1 MNLYPDNPAT
11 SYVASGINR
20 IRDLAPATLLNHI
33 LHDADDDEIEHVE
46 HFKYKQDLDRKLTVS
61 SIIGLGF
68 TLMGIPFGLSSTLWI
83 LLVDGGNVTML
94 YGWLLVGFFTIC
106 VVLSLCEI
114 IAKFPTAGGV
124 YHFSAILSNE
134 KYSLISSW
142 FTGWFLLIGNWTYAV
157 SIMFLGSQF
166 ILSIF
171 GLKNVYYKE
180 DILLV
185 LGVYFILLTVVGFVN
200 FKFSR
205 YLEYINKMC
214 IIWSIASV
222 LLIGVLLMLFAKQ
235 KNSIGHILTDFDNS
249 RSGWP
254 DPLAFMVGLQSSSF
268 TLTGYGMLFSMTD
281 EVKNPERNMPK
292 GAISAVVMCVVQG
305 LFFILSIL
313 VILPEL
319 SIVLDSNPE
328 IMPIDIVFESAT
340 QSYVVS
346 FLLIMLL
353 VGTVIFQAIGGLT
366 TASRSTYVFA
376 RDGGL
381 PFKNLWVEVGSVENS
396 VLPKNALFLSMGVC
410 GTFSLLAL
418 ISPSAFAAFMGASVI
433 SLALANGIPIFC
445 LMLNK
450 RRKIKG
456 SAFRLRYC
464 GWIINGISVL
474 SAFLSFFVLCLP
486 PVIKNLTWQTMNYAS
501 VVFVVLVL
509 TAAVGYK
516 TWGANVFTGPP
527 IDTDYLE
534 LHNLEANS
542 RLDNFVVG
550 EDEDEHDALK
560 NGYQGVSRGEEEDEH
575 KDSRAGNEETFD
587 EVEESLS
594 RGNPSYRSGQDDEL
608 DSKETGNLDAGN
620 LKINNQETEMSNQET
635 EKNNQKTEV
644 HSQYDR
650 IGKNIEGNDHEVDHA
665 TLDEAPGTDIDD
677 EDAWNFSD
685 NLDEFEAIDDFDD
698 FTEAEIPGLDN
709 TAESTVLTNI
719 LPKRSRD
726 VIFDQ
731 DGN

>member
-1 MNLYPDNPAT
+1 MSYLQPDNPT
-11 SYVASGINR
+11 NSYMASGISR
-20 IRDLAPATLLNHI
+20 IRDLAPATILNHI

-94 YGWLLVGFFTIC
+94 YGWLIVGFFSIC
-106 VVLSLCEI
+106 IVLSLCEI

-134 KYSLISSW
+134 KYSLVSSW

-180 DILLV
+180 DIMLV
-185 LGVYFILLTVVGFVN
+185 LGVYFILLSFVGFVN

-205 YLEYINKMC
+205 YLEYINRVC
-214 IIWSIASV
+214 IIWSIGSV
-222 LLIGVLLMLFAKQ
+222 LLIGTFLMLFAKR
-235 KNSIGHILTDFDNS
+235 KNSIGHILTDFDNT

-254 DPLAFMVGLQSSSF
+254 DPLAFMIGLQSSSF

-292 GAISAVVMCVVQG
+292 GAISAVVMCVIQG

-319 SIVLDSNPE
+319 SVVLDTNPE
-328 IMPIDIVFESAT
+328 IMPIDIVFKSAT
-340 QSYVVS
+340 QSYIVS
-346 FLLIMLL
+346 FLLILLL

-366 TASRSTYVFA
+366 TASRSTYAFA

-381 PFKNLWVEVGSVENS
+381 PFKNLWVEVGSVEDS

-410 GTFSLLAL
+410 GAFSLLAL

-456 SAFRLRYC
+456 SAFRLRYF
-464 GWIINGISVL
+464 GWLINGISVIWV
-474 SAFLSFFVLCLP
+474 FLSFFILCLP

-550 EDEDEHDALK
+550 EEDDTHSTTK
-560 NGYQGVSRGEEEDEH
+560 NGYQGVSGEQEEGE
-575 KDSRAGNEETFD
+575 GL
-587 EVEESLS
+587 EVEEVSTM
-594 RGNPSYRSGQDDEL
+594 E
-608 DSKETGNLDAGN
+608 
-620 LKINNQETEMSNQET
+620 
-635 EKNNQKTEV
+635 
-644 HSQYDR
+644 
-650 IGKNIEGNDHEVDHA
+650 A
-665 TLDEAPGTDIDD
+665 TLSKSTDIELEVTDKEVTVKEVFGHKEEDVVKQDGTDNELNEGSEFNEIKDSGIPKDD
-677 EDAWNFSD
+677 FSVQKDDDLNDDLDDDGWD
-685 NLDEFEAIDDFDD
+685 NSDDFDDFEAIDDFDD
-698 FTEAEIPGLDN
+698 ITEMGTIDKGELSKA
-709 TAESTVLTNI
+709 TAAFKHTAF
-719 LPKRSRD
+719 LPNQSKD

-731 DGN
+731 DDK

>member
-1 MNLYPDNPAT
+1 MSYLQPDNPT
-11 SYVASGINR
+11 NSYMASGISR
-20 IRDLAPATLLNHI
+20 IRDLAPATILNHI

-94 YGWLLVGFFTIC
+94 YGWLIVGFFSIC
-106 VVLSLCEI
+106 IVLSLCEI

-134 KYSLISSW
+134 KYSLVSSW

-180 DILLV
+180 DIMLV
-185 LGVYFILLTVVGFVN
+185 LGVYFILLSFVGFVN

-205 YLEYINKMC
+205 YLEYINRVC
-214 IIWSIASV
+214 IIWSIGSV
-222 LLIGVLLMLFAKQ
+222 LLIGTFLMLFAKR
-235 KNSIGHILTDFDNS
+235 KNSIGHILTDFDNT

-254 DPLAFMVGLQSSSF
+254 DPLAFMIGLQSSSF

-292 GAISAVVMCVVQG
+292 GAISAVVMCVIQG

-319 SIVLDSNPE
+319 SVVLDTNPE
-328 IMPIDIVFESAT
+328 IMPIDIVFKSAT
-340 QSYVVS
+340 QSYIVS
-346 FLLIMLL
+346 FLLILLL

-366 TASRSTYVFA
+366 TASRSTYAFA

-381 PFKNLWVEVGSVENS
+381 PFKNLWVEVGSVEDS

-410 GTFSLLAL
+410 GAFSLLAL

-456 SAFRLRYC
+456 SAFRLRYF
-464 GWIINGISVL
+464 GWLINGISVIWV
-474 SAFLSFFVLCLP
+474 FLSFFILCLP

-550 EDEDEHDALK
+550 EEDDTHSTTK
-560 NGYQGVSRGEEEDEH
+560 NGYQGVSGEQEEGE
-575 KDSRAGNEETFD
+575 GL
-587 EVEESLS
+587 EVEEVSTMEATLS
-594 RGNPSYRSGQDDEL
+594 KSTDIELEVTDKEVTVNEVFGHKEEDVVKQDGTDNEL
-608 DSKETGNLDAGN
+608 N
-620 LKINNQETEMSNQET
+620 
-635 EKNNQKTEV
+635 
-644 HSQYDR
+644 
-650 IGKNIEGNDHEVDHA
+650 EGNEFNEIKDSGIPKDDFSVQTDDDLNND
-665 TLDEAPGTDIDD
+665 LDDDLNDDLDDDGWDISDD
-677 EDAWNFSD
+677 FDD
-685 NLDEFEAIDDFDD
+685 FEAIDDFDD
-698 FTEAEIPGLDN
+698 ITEMGTIDKGELSKA
-709 TAESTVLTNI
+709 TAAFKHTAF
-719 LPKRSRD
+719 LPNQSKD

-731 DGN
+731 DDK

>member
-1 MNLYPDNPAT
+1 MSYLQPDNPT
-11 SYVASGINR
+11 NSYVASGISR
-20 IRDLAPATLLNHI
+20 IRDLAPATILNNI

-94 YGWLLVGFFTIC
+94 YGWLIVGFFSIC
-106 VVLSLCEI
+106 IVLSLCEI

-134 KYSLISSW
+134 KYSLVSSW

-180 DILLV
+180 DIMLV
-185 LGVYFILLTVVGFVN
+185 LGVYFILLSFVGFVN

-205 YLEYINKMC
+205 YLEYINRVC
-214 IIWSIASV
+214 IIWSIGSV
-222 LLIGVLLMLFAKQ
+222 LLIGTFLMLFAKR
-235 KNSIGHILTDFDNS
+235 KNSIGHILTDFDNT

-254 DPLAFMVGLQSSSF
+254 DPLAFMIGLQSSSF

-292 GAISAVVMCVVQG
+292 GAISAVVMCVIQG

-319 SIVLDSNPE
+319 SVVLDTNPE
-328 IMPIDIVFESAT
+328 IMPIDIVFKSAT
-340 QSYVVS
+340 QSYIVS
-346 FLLIMLL
+346 FLLILLL

-366 TASRSTYVFA
+366 TASRSTYAFA

-381 PFKNLWVEVGSVENS
+381 PFKNLWVEVGSVEDS

-410 GTFSLLAL
+410 GAFSLLAL

-456 SAFRLRYC
+456 SAFRLRYF
-464 GWIINGISVL
+464 GWLINGISVIWV
-474 SAFLSFFVLCLP
+474 FLSFFILCLP

-550 EDEDEHDALK
+550 EEEDTHSTTK
-560 NGYQGVSRGEEEDEH
+560 NGYQGVSGEQEEGE
-575 KDSRAGNEETFD
+575 RL
-587 EVEESLS
+587 EVEEVSTM
-594 RGNPSYRSGQDDEL
+594 E
-608 DSKETGNLDAGN
+608 
-620 LKINNQETEMSNQET
+620 
-635 EKNNQKTEV
+635 
-644 HSQYDR
+644 
-650 IGKNIEGNDHEVDHA
+650 A
-665 TLDEAPGTDIDD
+665 TLSKSTDIELEVTDKEVTVKEVFCHKEDEVKQDGTDNELNGGNEFEEIKDSGIPKDD
-677 EDAWNFSD
+677 SSVQTDDDLNNDLDNDLNDDLDDDGWDNSD
-685 NLDEFEAIDDFDD
+685 DFDDFEAIDDFDD
-698 FTEAEIPGLDN
+698 ITEMGTIDKGELSKA
-709 TAESTVLTNI
+709 TAAFKHTAF
-719 LPKRSRD
+719 LPNQSID

-731 DGN
+731 DDN

>member
-1 MNLYPDNPAT
+1 MSLQPDNPT
-11 SYVASGINR
+11 NSYVASGISR
-20 IRDLAPATLLNHI
+20 IRDLAPATILNHI

-94 YGWLLVGFFTIC
+94 YGWLIVGFFSIC
-106 VVLSLCEI
+106 IVLSLCEI

-134 KYSLISSW
+134 KYSLVSSW

-180 DILLV
+180 DIMLV
-185 LGVYFILLTVVGFVN
+185 LGVYFILLSFVGFVN

-205 YLEYINKMC
+205 YLEYINRVC
-214 IIWSIASV
+214 IIWSIGSV
-222 LLIGVLLMLFAKQ
+222 LLIGTFLMLFAKR
-235 KNSIGHILTDFDNS
+235 KNSIGHILTDFDNT

-254 DPLAFMVGLQSSSF
+254 DPLAFMIGLQSSSF

-292 GAISAVVMCVVQG
+292 GAISAVVMCVIQG

-319 SIVLDSNPE
+319 SVVLDTNPE
-328 IMPIDIVFESAT
+328 IMPIDIVFKSAT
-340 QSYVVS
+340 QSYIVS
-346 FLLIMLL
+346 FLLILLL

-366 TASRSTYVFA
+366 TASRSTYAFA

-381 PFKNLWVEVGSVENS
+381 PFKNLWVEVGSVEDS

-410 GTFSLLAL
+410 GAFSLLAL

-456 SAFRLRYC
+456 SAFRLRYF
-464 GWIINGISVL
+464 GWLINGISVIWV
-474 SAFLSFFVLCLP
+474 FLSFFILCLP

-550 EDEDEHDALK
+550 EEEDTHSTTK
-560 NGYQGVSRGEEEDEH
+560 NGYQGVSGEQEEGE
-575 KDSRAGNEETFD
+575 GL
-587 EVEESLS
+587 EVEEVSTM
-594 RGNPSYRSGQDDEL
+594 E
-608 DSKETGNLDAGN
+608 
-620 LKINNQETEMSNQET
+620 
-635 EKNNQKTEV
+635 
-644 HSQYDR
+644 
-650 IGKNIEGNDHEVDHA
+650 A
-665 TLDEAPGTDIDD
+665 TLSKSTDIEVEVTDKEVTVKEVFCHKEDEVKQDGTDNELNGGNEFEEIKDSGIPKDD
-677 EDAWNFSD
+677 SSVQTDDDLNNDLDNDLNDDLDDDGWDNSD
-685 NLDEFEAIDDFDD
+685 DFDDFEAIDDFDD
-698 FTEAEIPGLDN
+698 ITEMGTIDKGELSKA
-709 TAESTVLTNI
+709 TAAFKHTAF
-719 LPKRSRD
+719 LPNQSKD

-731 DGN
+731 DDN

>member
-1 MNLYPDNPAT
+1 MSYLQPDNPT
-11 SYVASGINR
+11 NSYVASGISR
-20 IRDLAPATLLNHI
+20 IRDLAPATILNNI

-94 YGWLLVGFFTIC
+94 YGWLIVGFFSIC
-106 VVLSLCEI
+106 IVLSLCEI

-134 KYSLISSW
+134 KYSLVSSW

-180 DILLV
+180 DIMLV
-185 LGVYFILLTVVGFVN
+185 LGVYFILLSFVGFVN

-205 YLEYINKMC
+205 YLEYINRVC
-214 IIWSIASV
+214 IIWSIGSV
-222 LLIGVLLMLFAKQ
+222 LLIGTFLMLFAKR
-235 KNSIGHILTDFDNS
+235 KNSIGHILTDFDNT

-254 DPLAFMVGLQSSSF
+254 DPLAFMIGLQSSSF

-292 GAISAVVMCVVQG
+292 GAISAVVMCVIQG

-319 SIVLDSNPE
+319 SVVLDTNPE
-328 IMPIDIVFESAT
+328 IMPIDIVFKSAT
-340 QSYVVS
+340 QSYIVS
-346 FLLIMLL
+346 FLLILLL

-366 TASRSTYVFA
+366 TASRSTYAFA

-381 PFKNLWVEVGSVENS
+381 PFKNLWVEVGSVEDS

-410 GTFSLLAL
+410 GAFSLLAL

-456 SAFRLRYC
+456 SAFRLRYF
-464 GWIINGISVL
+464 GWLINGISVIWV
-474 SAFLSFFVLCLP
+474 FLSFFILCLP

-550 EDEDEHDALK
+550 EEEDTHSTTK
-560 NGYQGVSRGEEEDEH
+560 NGYQGVSGEQEEGE
-575 KDSRAGNEETFD
+575 RL
-587 EVEESLS
+587 EVEEVSTM
-594 RGNPSYRSGQDDEL
+594 E
-608 DSKETGNLDAGN
+608 
-620 LKINNQETEMSNQET
+620 
-635 EKNNQKTEV
+635 
-644 HSQYDR
+644 
-650 IGKNIEGNDHEVDHA
+650 A
-665 TLDEAPGTDIDD
+665 TLSKSTDIELEVTDKEVTVKEVFCHKEDEVKQDGTDNELNGGNEFEEIKDSGIPKDD
-677 EDAWNFSD
+677 SSVQTDDDLNNDLDNDLNDDLDDDGWDNSD
-685 NLDEFEAIDDFDD
+685 DFDDFEAIDDFDD
-698 FTEAEIPGLDN
+698 ITEMGTIDKGELSKA
-709 TAESTVLTNI
+709 TAAFKHTDRKSV
-719 LPKRSRD
+719 
-726 VIFDQ
+726 V
-731 DGN
+731 

>member
-124 YHFSAILSNE
+124 YHFSAILSNQ
-134 KYSLISSW
+134 KYSLVSSW

-381 PFKNLWVEVGSVENS
+381 PFKNLWVEVGSVEDS

-474 SAFLSFFVLCLP
+474 SVFLSFFVLCLP

-560 NGYQGVSRGEEEDEH
+560 NGYQGVNSGEEEDEH

-587 EVEESLS
+587 EREESLS
-594 RGNPSYRSGQDDEL
+594 RDNPNYKSGQDDEHYDKETGIL
-608 DSKETGNLDAGN
+608 DTGNLDTAS
-620 LKINNQETEMSNQET
+620 LKINNQQTEMNNQET
-635 EKNNQKTEV
+635 EV
-644 HSQYDR
+644 DSQDDR

-665 TLDEAPGTDIDD
+665 TIDEAPGTDIDD

-685 NLDEFEAIDDFDD
+685 DLDEFEAIDDFDD

-719 LPKRSRD
+719 LPKRSKD

-731 DGN
+731 DDN

>member
-1 MNLYPDNPAT
+1 M
-11 SYVASGINR
+11 ASGISR

-124 YHFSAILSNE
+124 YHFSAILSHE
-134 KYSLISSW
+134 KYSLVSSW

-180 DILLV
+180 DVLLV
-185 LGVYFILLTVVGFVN
+185 LGVYFILLTLVGFVN

-205 YLEYINKMC
+205 YLEYINRMC

-222 LLIGVLLMLFAKQ
+222 LLIGFFLMIFAKE
-235 KNSIGHILTDFDNS
+235 KNSIGHILTHFDNS

-254 DPLAFMVGLQSSSF
+254 DPVAFMVGLQSSSF

-319 SIVLDSNPE
+319 SIVLDTNPE
-328 IMPIDIVFESAT
+328 ILPIDIVFESAT
-340 QSYVVS
+340 QSYIVS
-346 FLLIMLL
+346 FLLILLL

-381 PFKNLWVEVGSVENS
+381 PFKDVWAEVGSVEDS
-396 VLPKNALFLSMGVC
+396 VMPKNALFLSMGVC
-410 GTFSLLAL
+410 GAFSLLAL

-474 SAFLSFFVLCLP
+474 SVFLSFFVLCLP

-516 TWGANVFTGPP
+516 TWGANVFTGPS

-542 RLDNFVVG
+542 RLDNFAVG
-550 EDEDEHDALK
+550 DEDDDHDALK
-560 NGYQGVSRGEEEDEH
+560 NEVQDVSSEPEDQH
-575 KDSRAGNEETFD
+575 KKSRVEQADALEET
-587 EVEESLS
+587 LS
-594 RGNPSYRSGQDDEL
+594 RNNEATYTLDQEDSDDHEREVK
-608 DSKETGNLDAGN
+608 DND
-620 LKINNQETEMSNQET
+620 
-635 EKNNQKTEV
+635 KNFERNEDDQV
-644 HSQYDR
+644 D
-650 IGKNIEGNDHEVDHA
+650 KNIEGNLNDQDDEKNEGNDLDKDKREADLDDLDEVDF
-665 TLDEAPGTDIDD
+665 DD
-677 EDAWNFSD
+677 DAWDQSD
-685 NLDEFEAIDDFDD
+685 NLDDFEAIDDFDD
-698 FTEAEIPGLDN
+698 FTEANVLGKRRGLDGKAASTLDTN
-709 TAESTVLTNI
+709 T
-719 LPKRSRD
+719 LPKHAGD

-731 DGN
+731 DDN

>member
-1 MNLYPDNPAT
+1 MSYLQPDNPT
-11 SYVASGINR
+11 NSYMASGISR
-20 IRDLAPATLLNHI
+20 IRDLAPATILNHI

-94 YGWLLVGFFTIC
+94 YGWLIVGFFSIC
-106 VVLSLCEI
+106 IVLSLCEI

-134 KYSLISSW
+134 KYSLVSSW

-180 DILLV
+180 DIMLV
-185 LGVYFILLTVVGFVN
+185 LGVYFILLSFVGFVN

-205 YLEYINKMC
+205 YLEYINRVC
-214 IIWSIASV
+214 IIWSIGSV
-222 LLIGVLLMLFAKQ
+222 LLIGTFLMLFAKR
-235 KNSIGHILTDFDNS
+235 KNSIGHILTDFDNT

-254 DPLAFMVGLQSSSF
+254 DPLAFMIGLQSSSF

-292 GAISAVVMCVVQG
+292 GAISAVVMCVIQG

-319 SIVLDSNPE
+319 SVVLDTNPE
-328 IMPIDIVFESAT
+328 IMPIDIVFKSAT
-340 QSYVVS
+340 QSYIVS
-346 FLLIMLL
+346 FLLILLL

-366 TASRSTYVFA
+366 TASRSTYAFA

-381 PFKNLWVEVGSVENS
+381 PFKNLWVEVGSVEDS

-410 GTFSLLAL
+410 GAFSLLAL

-456 SAFRLRYC
+456 SAFRLRYF
-464 GWIINGISVL
+464 GWLINGISVIWV
-474 SAFLSFFVLCLP
+474 FLSFFILCLP

-550 EDEDEHDALK
+550 EEDDTHSTTK
-560 NGYQGVSRGEEEDEH
+560 NGYQGVSGEQEEGE
-575 KDSRAGNEETFD
+575 GL
-587 EVEESLS
+587 EVEEVSTMEATLS
-594 RGNPSYRSGQDDEL
+594 KSTDIELEVTDKEVTVKEVFGHKEEDVVKQDGTDNEL
-608 DSKETGNLDAGN
+608 N
-620 LKINNQETEMSNQET
+620 
-635 EKNNQKTEV
+635 
-644 HSQYDR
+644 
-650 IGKNIEGNDHEVDHA
+650 EGNEFNEIKDSGIPKDDFSVQTDDDLNND
-665 TLDEAPGTDIDD
+665 LDDD
-677 EDAWNFSD
+677 LNDDLDNDGWDSSD
-685 NLDEFEAIDDFDD
+685 DFDDFEAIDDFDD
-698 FTEAEIPGLDN
+698 ITEMGTIDKGELSKA
-709 TAESTVLTNI
+709 TAAFKHTAF
-719 LPKRSRD
+719 LPNQSKD

-731 DGN
+731 DDK

>member
-1 MNLYPDNPAT
+1 MSYLQPDNPT
-11 SYVASGINR
+11 NSYVASGISR
-20 IRDLAPATLLNHI
+20 IRDLAPATILNHI

-94 YGWLLVGFFTIC
+94 YGWLIVGFFSIC
-106 VVLSLCEI
+106 IVLSLCEI

-134 KYSLISSW
+134 KYSLVSSW

-180 DILLV
+180 DIMLV
-185 LGVYFILLTVVGFVN
+185 LGVYFILLSFVGFVN

-205 YLEYINKMC
+205 YLEYINRVC
-214 IIWSIASV
+214 IIWSIGSV
-222 LLIGVLLMLFAKQ
+222 LLIGTFLMLFAKR
-235 KNSIGHILTDFDNS
+235 KNSIGHILTDFDNT

-254 DPLAFMVGLQSSSF
+254 DPLAFMIGLQSSSF

-292 GAISAVVMCVVQG
+292 GAISAVVMCVIQG

-319 SIVLDSNPE
+319 SVVLDTNPE
-328 IMPIDIVFESAT
+328 IMPIDIVFKSAT
-340 QSYVVS
+340 QSYIVS
-346 FLLIMLL
+346 FLLILLL

-366 TASRSTYVFA
+366 TASRSTYAFA

-381 PFKNLWVEVGSVENS
+381 PFKNLWVEVGSVEDS

-410 GTFSLLAL
+410 GAFSLLAL

-456 SAFRLRYC
+456 SAFRLRYF
-464 GWIINGISVL
+464 GWLINGISVIWV
-474 SAFLSFFVLCLP
+474 FLSFFILCLP

-550 EDEDEHDALK
+550 EEEDTHSTTK
-560 NGYQGVSRGEEEDEH
+560 NGYQGVSGEQEEGE
-575 KDSRAGNEETFD
+575 RL
-587 EVEESLS
+587 EVEEVSTM
-594 RGNPSYRSGQDDEL
+594 E
-608 DSKETGNLDAGN
+608 
-620 LKINNQETEMSNQET
+620 
-635 EKNNQKTEV
+635 
-644 HSQYDR
+644 
-650 IGKNIEGNDHEVDHA
+650 A
-665 TLDEAPGTDIDD
+665 TLSKSTDIELEVTDKEVTVKEVFCHKEDEVKQDGTDNELNGGNEFEEIKDSGIPKDD
-677 EDAWNFSD
+677 SSVQTDDDLNNDLDNDLNDDLDDDGWDNSD
-685 NLDEFEAIDDFDD
+685 DFDDFEAIDDFDD
-698 FTEAEIPGLDN
+698 ITEMGTIDKGELSKA
-709 TAESTVLTNI
+709 TAAFKHTAF
-719 LPKRSRD
+719 LPNQSND

-731 DGN
+731 DDN

>member
-1 MNLYPDNPAT
+1 M
-11 SYVASGINR
+11 ASGISR
-20 IRDLAPATLLNHI
+20 IRDLAPATILNHI

-94 YGWLLVGFFTIC
+94 YGWLIVGFFSIC
-106 VVLSLCEI
+106 IVLSLCEI

-134 KYSLISSW
+134 KYSLVSSW

-180 DILLV
+180 DIMLV
-185 LGVYFILLTVVGFVN
+185 LGVYFILLSFVGFVN

-205 YLEYINKMC
+205 YLEYINRVC
-214 IIWSIASV
+214 IIWSIGSV
-222 LLIGVLLMLFAKQ
+222 LLIGTFLMLFAKR
-235 KNSIGHILTDFDNS
+235 KNSIGHILTDFDNT

-254 DPLAFMVGLQSSSF
+254 DPLAFMIGLQSSSF

-292 GAISAVVMCVVQG
+292 GAISAVVMCVIQG

-319 SIVLDSNPE
+319 SVVLDTNPE
-328 IMPIDIVFESAT
+328 IMPIDIVFKSAT
-340 QSYVVS
+340 QSYIVS
-346 FLLIMLL
+346 FLLILLL

-366 TASRSTYVFA
+366 TASRSTYAFA

-381 PFKNLWVEVGSVENS
+381 PFKNLWVEVGSVEDS

-410 GTFSLLAL
+410 GAFSLLAL

-456 SAFRLRYC
+456 SAFRLRYF
-464 GWIINGISVL
+464 GWLINGISVIWV
-474 SAFLSFFVLCLP
+474 FLSFFILCLP

-550 EDEDEHDALK
+550 EEDDTHSTTK
-560 NGYQGVSRGEEEDEH
+560 NGYQGVSGEQEEGE
-575 KDSRAGNEETFD
+575 GL
-587 EVEESLS
+587 EVEEVSTM
-594 RGNPSYRSGQDDEL
+594 E
-608 DSKETGNLDAGN
+608 
-620 LKINNQETEMSNQET
+620 
-635 EKNNQKTEV
+635 
-644 HSQYDR
+644 
-650 IGKNIEGNDHEVDHA
+650 A
-665 TLDEAPGTDIDD
+665 TLSKSTDIELEVTDKEVTVKEVFGHKEEDVVKQDGTDNELNEGSEFNEIKDSGIPKDD
-677 EDAWNFSD
+677 FSVQKDDDLNDDLDDDGWD
-685 NLDEFEAIDDFDD
+685 NSDDFDDFEAIDDFDD
-698 FTEAEIPGLDN
+698 ITEMGTIDKGELSKA
-709 TAESTVLTNI
+709 TAAFKHTAF
-719 LPKRSRD
+719 LPNQSKD

-731 DGN
+731 DDK

>member
-1 MNLYPDNPAT
+1 MSYLQPDNPT
-11 SYVASGINR
+11 NSYMASGISR
-20 IRDLAPATLLNHI
+20 IRDLAPATILNHI

-94 YGWLLVGFFTIC
+94 YGWLIVGFFSIC
-106 VVLSLCEI
+106 IVLSLCEI

-134 KYSLISSW
+134 KYSLVSSW

-180 DILLV
+180 DIMLV
-185 LGVYFILLTVVGFVN
+185 LGVYFILLSFVGFVN

-205 YLEYINKMC
+205 YLEYINRVC
-214 IIWSIASV
+214 IIWSIGSV
-222 LLIGVLLMLFAKQ
+222 LLIGTFLMLFAKR
-235 KNSIGHILTDFDNS
+235 KNSIGHILTDFDNT

-254 DPLAFMVGLQSSSF
+254 DPLAFMIGLQSSSF

-292 GAISAVVMCVVQG
+292 GAISAVVMCVIQG

-319 SIVLDSNPE
+319 SVVLDTNPE
-328 IMPIDIVFESAT
+328 IMPIDIVFKSAT
-340 QSYVVS
+340 QSYIVS
-346 FLLIMLL
+346 FLLILLL

-366 TASRSTYVFA
+366 TASRSTYAFA

-381 PFKNLWVEVGSVENS
+381 PFKNLWVEVGSVEDS

-410 GTFSLLAL
+410 GAFSLLAL

-456 SAFRLRYC
+456 SAFRLRYF
-464 GWIINGISVL
+464 GWLINGISVIWV
-474 SAFLSFFVLCLP
+474 FLSFFILCLP

-550 EDEDEHDALK
+550 EEDDTHSTTK
-560 NGYQGVSRGEEEDEH
+560 NGYQGVSGEQEEGE
-575 KDSRAGNEETFD
+575 GL
-587 EVEESLS
+587 EVEEVSTM
-594 RGNPSYRSGQDDEL
+594 E
-608 DSKETGNLDAGN
+608 
-620 LKINNQETEMSNQET
+620 
-635 EKNNQKTEV
+635 
-644 HSQYDR
+644 
-650 IGKNIEGNDHEVDHA
+650 A
-665 TLDEAPGTDIDD
+665 TLSKSTDIELEVTDKEVTVKEVFGHKEEDVVKQDGTDNELNEGSEFNEIKDSGIPKDD
-677 EDAWNFSD
+677 FSVKTDDDLNNDLDDDLNDDLNDDLDDDGWD
-685 NLDEFEAIDDFDD
+685 NSDDFDDFEAIDDFDD
-698 FTEAEIPGLDN
+698 ITEMGTIDKGELSKA
-709 TAESTVLTNI
+709 TAAFKHTAF
-719 LPKRSRD
+719 LPNQSKD

-731 DGN
+731 DDK